1 MNSVLYTVLFTA
13 LACVCIFIGINPDS
27 AYYQQA
33 FLIFGGFC
41 LGGMAIC
48 IIESLDS

>member
-1 MNSVLYTVLFTA
+1 MNSVLYTVLFTI
-13 LACVCIFIGINPDS
+13 LACVCIFTGMNQDS

-33 FLIFGGFC
+33 LLIFGGFC
-41 LGGMAIC
+41 TGGMAIC